1 MPADETKSDGG
12 CQSQNQG
19 DGKSA
24 KDETR
29 SAGGADGGNAA
40 GVPDASRA
48 AEKYKK
54 QRDEARTQLEE
65 MQKRIEELSGSAE
78 EVEKLKEE
86 LKAEREKAEQ
96 DAREAERNRV
106 NGNRLVKEGCVDVDV
121 ALGLLDENGDVDKLK
136 EEKPYLFTAQS
147 GSTGLK
153 PAGAA
158 NDEDEDDALL
168 DRAMGIVG
176 KK

>member
-1 MPADETKSDGG
+1 MAVDPNQNNDPNQNGDPKTKGDPTPANEGG
-12 CQSQNQG
+12 EGNP
-19 DGKSA
+19 
-24 KDETR
+24 
-29 SAGGADGGNAA
+29 AGG
-40 GVPDASRA
+40 PDASKA
-48 AEKYKK
+48 AEKYKQ
-54 QRDEARTQLEE
+54 QRDEARTQLAE

>member
-1 MPADETKSDGG
+1 MAVNPNQNNDPNQIDDPKPEGDPTTANDGG
-12 CQSQNQG
+12 EGNH
-19 DGKSA
+19 
-24 KDETR
+24 
-29 SAGGADGGNAA
+29 AGG
-40 GVPDASRA
+40 PDASKA
-48 AEKYKK
+48 AEKYKQ
-54 QRDEARTQLEE
+54 QRDEARAKLDE
-65 MQKRIEELSGSAE
+65 MQKRVEELTGSAD
-78 EVEKLKEE
+78 EVAKLQAELKET
-86 LKAEREKAEQ
+86 REKYAE
-96 DAREAERNRV
+96 EAKRAEYKRV
-106 NGNRLVKEGCVDVDV
+106 NSNRLIKEGCVDVDV